1 MKIQLS
7 ANWKHDCYYYY
18 LKKGKT
24 FPISISNVKLEFRI
38 SCRYKNRHMIYNV
51 PPLLPKFRKL
61 STPLSPGTGCL
72 RYGGV
77 PRSKPQKGGPSSA
90 IIAQARHE
98 ITFVA
103 APRDRPPSTSR
114 IVSLHPPWNPRNCA
128 ICGAQVWWAEGK
140 KIRPR
145 FQYLSTQECATSRA
159 EFLNDACSRKNYEW
173 PYYCK
178 LAARCTA
185 ARYVAI
191 QIRSPVVV
199 CARQLALFRSLTRRY
214 SIQSSWLRSSALTL
228 SHLFFLSFFLPLF
241 RFFPPA
247 SATLHSFTLACS
259 RSVLFFL
266 LRSLVPSDPCYL
278 LPLASFLSLSPFHRC
293 LLFIHSSAPLR
304 FALDFLSLFLSSF
317 FPLLF
322 FNSSRHDRSLHGT
335 NGALAFPSLKSV
347 ETRLKW
353 LVFLI

>member
-72 RYGGV
+72 LYGGV

-103 APRDRPPSTSR
+103 APRDRPPSASR

-145 FQYLSTQECATSRA
+145 FQYLRNAPRA
-159 EFLNDACSRKNYEW
+159 EQN
-173 PYYCK
+173 
-178 LAARCTA
+178 
-185 ARYVAI
+185 
-191 QIRSPVVV
+191 
-199 CARQLALFRSLTRRY
+199 
-214 SIQSSWLRSSALTL
+214 SSM
-228 SHLFFLSFFLPLF
+228 
-241 RFFPPA
+241 
-247 SATLHSFTLACS
+247 TLA
-259 RSVLFFL
+259 RVKIMNGHII
-266 LRSLVPSDPCYL
+266 
-278 LPLASFLSLSPFHRC
+278 ASWQRD
-293 LLFIHSSAPLR
+293 AP
-304 FALDFLSLFLSSF
+304 
-317 FPLLF
+317 
-322 FNSSRHDRSLHGT
+322 RHDTSLYRYD
-335 NGALAFPSLKSV
+335 L
-347 ETRLKW
+347 R
-353 LVFLI
+353 